1 MTVFISIIHLVG
13 CIVLILV
20 ILLQTGKG
28 ADLGAMLGGGG
39 ANTLFGGGG
48 SGGFLSKMTSGV
60 AVLFLVTC
68 LTLAYLSAHETSVTQ
83 DGAVPANVTGD
94 VPEVTPDPTTG
105 VQQPADEQPAGEQ
118 PAADQPAADQP
129 AADQPATEE
138 PAPAA
143 EAPAA
148 AAPAAEAQPEAA
160 APVAPAAAEGGAQ

>member
-1 MTVFISIIHLVG
+1 MTVFISIIHLVA

-60 AVLFLVTC
+60 AILFLVTC

-83 DGAVPANVTGD
+83 DGAVPANVSGD
-94 VPEVTPDPTTG
+94 VPMVTPDPTTA
-105 VQQPADEQPAGEQ
+105 VQQPADEQPADEQPAGEQ
-118 PAADQPAADQP
+118 PAADQPTADQP
-129 AADQPATEE
+129 AADE

-148 AAPAAEAQPEAA
+148 EAQPEAT
-160 APVAPAAAEGGAQ
+160 APVAPAAAEGDAQ